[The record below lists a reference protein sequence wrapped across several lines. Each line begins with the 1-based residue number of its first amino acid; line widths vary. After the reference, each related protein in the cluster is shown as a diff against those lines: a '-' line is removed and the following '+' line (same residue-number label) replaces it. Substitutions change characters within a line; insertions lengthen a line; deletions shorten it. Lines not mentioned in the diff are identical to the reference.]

1 MDRRG
6 LGMGHNY
13 RLYAFALAVTAC
25 GNGGNDSADTG
36 TTAGPSSSLT
46 ATEPGPTTDSPTDGS
61 ATDSTAAD
69 GTNSATDSGP
79 TSTAPTTVPGT
90 DPSTD
95 PDTTVTTD
103 PDTTATTDNTTT
115 PVSGTTGTST
125 GEPPPPPNCGDG
137 NLDDGEECD
146 DGADNGPMG
155 VCYANCTLNVC
166 GDAVQS
172 PAEQCDL
179 GPDNGPDNGCSS
191 ECALLPSACG
201 NQAVMAELTPLPVDI
216 IIVIDNSGSMSAE
229 IQGVQDNINVNFA
242 AILDNSGIDYRVI
255 LVSNH
260 GDVDGQ
266 DICIEAPLSGIP
278 QGGCTNPP
286 NQPVNNPGKFY
297 HYSRSIASTN
307 SWCKVLA
314 TVNGNEDDDYDFAVD
329 GWQEWL
335 REDSFKTFVE
345 LTDDRVNCGAY
356 NDNNTANMAAT
367 TAQNFDNAL
376 RALYPNHFGATPET
390 RNYRWYS
397 IIGLPF
403 NVPPEKPYGPMDPIV
418 IGKCPQGVNGGPGYQ
433 ALSNLTGGT
442 KFPLCNTQSYDV
454 VFQSIADEVI
464 NSAKLACEFD
474 IPPAPEGKNL
484 DKDSVTVVFTPM
496 GMGVPVD
503 FTKVDDPNQCNAT
516 SFYLMG
522 EKVILCP
529 AACDA
534 IQGDKDANIAV
545 EFTCEPLIPN

>member
-1 MDRRG
+1 
-6 LGMGHNY
+6 MGDNY
-13 RLYAFALAVTAC
+13 RLCALALAFTAC

-36 TTAGPSSSLT
+36 TTAGPSTSLT
-46 ATEPGPTTDSPTDGS
+46 ATDSSPGTDSPTDSS
-61 ATDSTAAD
+61 ATGTDSSVD

-79 TSTAPTTVPGT
+79 TSTAPTTNPGT
-90 DPSTD
+90 DPSTESG
-95 PDTTVTTD
+95 PPSTD
-103 PDTTATTDNTTT
+103 PSTDPGTDPGTTATTDNTTT
-115 PVSGTTGTST
+115 PVSGTTGTT
-125 GEPPPPPNCGDG
+125 TDDPPPPNCGDG
-137 NLDDGEECD
+137 NVDDDEECD
-146 DGADNGPMG
+146 DGANNGPEAL
-155 VCYANCTLNVC
+155 CYANCTLNVC

-191 ECALLPSACG
+191 ECVLLPSACG

-278 QGGCTNPP
+278 MGGCNNPP
-286 NQPVNNPGKFY
+286 NQPINNPGKFY
-297 HYSRSIASTN
+297 HYSRSISSTN

-314 TVNGNEDDDYDFAVD
+314 TVNGTEDDDYDFAVD

-335 REDSFKTFVE
+335 REDSFKTFIE
-345 LTDDRVNCGAY
+345 LTDDRVNCG
-356 NDNNTANMAAT
+356 NFSDSTNPNTSAT
-367 TAQNFDNAL
+367 EALQFDTAL
-376 RALYPNHFGATPET
+376 RALFPDHFGATPET

-397 IIGLPF
+397 IVGLAF
-403 NVPPEKPYGPMDPIV
+403 NDPQDKPYAPMDPFV
-418 IGKCPQGVNGGPGYQ
+418 AGKCPQGVNAGYGYQ
-433 ALSNLTGGT
+433 ALSIITGGLR
-442 KFPLCNTQSYDV
+442 FPLCNTQSYDV
-454 VFQSIADEVI
+454 VFQAIADEVI

-484 DKDSVTVVFTPM
+484 DKDSVTVIFTPM
-496 GMGVPVD
+496 GMGVPVG
-503 FTKVDDPNQCNAT
+503 FTKVDDPNQCDAT
-516 SFYLMG
+516 SFYLLG

-529 AACDA
+529 TACDS
-534 IQGDKDANIAV
+534 IQGNNDATVEV